1 MAITKIKI
9 YPAIGIARVGNSRKE
24 FFVGPEIPGESRPP
38 KGGYKDGSHCI
49 KRQAARFR
57 LFGYDQNG
65 ALVKE
70 ITALDASIEWT
81 VHVANKKAEW
91 VQFQG
96 PEGQTDTSLRRN
108 PKTRDRS
115 SLIIDPGPR
124 TLRGKKKTAHF
135 DTGKFLGK
143 AVPLG
148 EISTDQDGRLLVL
161 GGFGKSGSPKNARI
175 IHWANNDGWHD
186 DVSDGPVTAIVKL
199 KGMDRPIHAEPAW
212 VICAPPK
219 FAPPILSIITLYDT
233 LFQKAVVSGWLSE
246 PESPSFTN
254 DIYPILFRAIHAKW
268 VSAMAAPNH
277 STLSD
282 EIPPTLTAADRQA
295 IFERLR
301 DPNLPLGQ
309 PSDGDMPMIWS
320 DIYDTAGHDSSQP
333 LTKAQYNAMSKWKDG
348 NFIDD
353 WAGPPGVST
362 EISPEGLER
371 AALEACVGGAL
382 YPGIEAGWM
391 LRDIYAFS
399 EPFRLDHTSLSA
411 GDVTKQMAVPW
422 QTDFYDCALDG
433 SLAWWPAT
441 RPDDVFPEKKEKQV
455 PWIRGL
461 VGSGRDMIARWHK
474 LGFVIKEGGI
484 YIERRK

>member
-148 EISTDQDGRLLVL
+148 EISTDQDGR
-161 GGFGKSGSPKNARI
+161 
-175 IHWANNDGWHD
+175 
-186 DVSDGPVTAIVKL
+186 
-199 KGMDRPIHAEPAW
+199 
-212 VICAPPK
+212 
-219 FAPPILSIITLYDT
+219 
-233 LFQKAVVSGWLSE
+233 
-246 PESPSFTN
+246 
-254 DIYPILFRAIHAKW
+254 
-268 VSAMAAPNH
+268 
-277 STLSD
+277 
-282 EIPPTLTAADRQA
+282 
-295 IFERLR
+295 
-301 DPNLPLGQ
+301 
-309 PSDGDMPMIWS
+309 
-320 DIYDTAGHDSSQP
+320 
-333 LTKAQYNAMSKWKDG
+333 
-348 NFIDD
+348 
-353 WAGPPGVST
+353 
-362 EISPEGLER
+362 
-371 AALEACVGGAL
+371 
-382 YPGIEAGWM
+382 
-391 LRDIYAFS
+391 
-399 EPFRLDHTSLSA
+399 
-411 GDVTKQMAVPW
+411 
-422 QTDFYDCALDG
+422 
-433 SLAWWPAT
+433 
-441 RPDDVFPEKKEKQV
+441 
-455 PWIRGL
+455 
-461 VGSGRDMIARWHK
+461 
-474 LGFVIKEGGI
+474 
-484 YIERRK
+484 